1 MANKN
6 QTEFLDAQVLN
17 DMKININKMPERME
31 RGLSLIYPEKSES
44 YLEFLLDRSKRGKCE
59 HIDVALDVMQALD
72 CGQTIQEAATLIDEP
87 TSLFGAKVRS
97 VILSWAKQGP
107 EFFKET
113 LPCPYEALDQ
123 STQESI
129 ALIEK
134 ENKTYAEK
142 AKVKEKI

>member
-1 MANKN
+1 MSKSKE
-6 QTEFLDAQVLN
+6 TEFVNLQVLN
-17 DMKININKMPERME
+17 DMKINISMMPGRME

-44 YLEFLLDRSKRGKCE
+44 YLEFLLDRSKRGNCE
-59 HIDVALDVMQALD
+59 HIDVALDVMQALA
-72 CGQTIQEAATLIDEP
+72 CGQTIQEAATLIEEP

-123 STQESI
+123 ATQEAI
-129 ALIEK
+129 VLIEQ
-134 ENKTYAEK
+134 ENKAYAEK
-142 AKVKEKI
+142 AKVKEKQ

>member
-1 MANKN
+1 MTKDKKM
-6 QTEFLDAQVLN
+6 EFVDKQVLN
-17 DMKININKMPERME
+17 DMKTNINKMPERME

-44 YLEFLLDRSKRGKCE
+44 YLDFLLDRSKKGNCE
-59 HIDVALDVMQALD
+59 HIDVALDVMQALA
-72 CGQTIQEAATLIDEP
+72 CGQTIQEAATLIEEP

-113 LPCPYEALDQ
+113 LPCPYEALNQ
-123 STQESI
+123 ETQAAI
-129 ALIEK
+129 AAIEQ

-142 AKVKEKI
+142 VKVMEK